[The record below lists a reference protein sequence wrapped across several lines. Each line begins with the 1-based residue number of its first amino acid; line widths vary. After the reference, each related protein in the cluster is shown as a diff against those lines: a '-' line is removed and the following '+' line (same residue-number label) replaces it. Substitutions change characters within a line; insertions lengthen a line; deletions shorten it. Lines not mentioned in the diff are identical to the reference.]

1 MSEIVIVCE
10 DGKMELCCLVGKLKI
25 NIVVYGRIE
34 GWNVCFYKNINK
46 IDCKLILLDMV
57 VRSKCDGEFS
67 CSIIVLNSV
76 FGGDFCLDI
85 YKYLDVMFICVV
97 E

>member
-1 MSEIVIVCE
+1 
-10 DGKMELCCLVGKLKI
+10 
-25 NIVVYGRIE
+25 
-34 GWNVCFYKNINK
+34 
-46 IDCKLILLDMV
+46 MV